1 MNRNVQGLKMRQPR
15 TGRTRWQLAYA
26 FGFLIA
32 MAFLSLPFRVY
43 AEPARAKA
51 LDGASAFGSEIG
63 FAEYSQEN
71 DFIKAGRDKLLLRWD
86 GEFFGARI
94 PLEDRLSGGMLS
106 RGRPTRL
113 ADLVSNRRN
122 PNQALVAAAQTFGSR
137 TIAAWICSP
146 SAALLILA
154 PSPDR
159 PSTGSKLDFLQLSGS
174 DLVGVEV
181 GARAGADVRL
191 RSCAVGDLGQLF
203 VAFENTANGELQV
216 ALPVADGPSFRRA
229 SLGYVESTLNEGAD
243 SSVLVFRARLKA
255 QFKVDRVD
263 GVGASADGSD
273 YWAVVTSTLGQLGKP
288 VFDLKLYDDSLV
300 LVKSLQVLTP
310 LNSLDNSSLAN
321 LRIVARD
328 NQIVAA
334 ADGIVA
340 LSSIALRSE
349 PQDSKV
355 SAESVRLPIAPCSET
370 QVCGL
375 SLGQDGSWLVV
386 GYWGSYLGFGE
397 KFRRA
402 VLRSFSDEGATV
414 TVAHTRIPGE
424 AAVFGSD
431 DSSFE
436 KISDSGFTARSVAAF
451 MAPDAQQSLSWS
463 QNKASAA
470 WLRPGVSPSAEE
482 KILFDL
488 ASLHSSVVLT
498 RGKFDPKRHLA
509 FEAPQGLRISRDPQ
523 PRPQPLEDMGLA
535 PDGKWFSEFLNY
547 QAAQDKLVGS
557 RIKLSPITVT
567 VLDSGADLAHPDFHP
582 APDTF
587 HVAATSE
594 YDIGYDFVDE
604 DDEPQDQFGHGAHVS
619 GLAKPA
625 MPMFGH
631 IGLVIARVLD
641 TTGKSNSVDIGRG
654 FIYAANRGSDLINAS
669 WGGGARTQFM
679 QDAIEY
685 AQAKGAL
692 IVNSAGNDR
701 LNIDKDPPVPG
712 NFADVLSIGALSRNG
727 RRAPFSNFGQEGVF
741 GFVPGDEIESMA
753 LGGGTTLKSGTSM
766 AAPLFVSSAAVVAGL
781 IKSLDPQ
788 KLPPQWQNELK
799 QAFCP
804 SEGIGPLSDA
814 LRGKSRCG
822 RLDLQS
828 AVEAILA
835 KSR

>member
-1 MNRNVQGLKMRQPR
+1 MSLLMGLHDR
-15 TGRTRWQLAYA
+15 ADA
-26 FGFLIA
+26 A
-32 MAFLSLPFRVY
+32 
-43 AEPARAKA
+43 PARAKA
-51 LDGASAFGSEIG
+51 LDGGSTLVSEIVSEVVSEIG

-71 DFIKAGRDKLLLRWD
+71 DFIKAGRDKVLLRWG

-122 PNQALVAAAQTFGSR
+122 PNQALVAAAQKFGSR
-137 TIAAWICSP
+137 DIAAWICSP
-146 SAALLILA
+146 SAALLIFA
-154 PSPDR
+154 PSQDR
-159 PSTGSKLDFLQLSGS
+159 PSTSGKLEILQLSGS
-174 DLVGVEV
+174 DLVGVGV
-181 GARAGADVRL
+181 GAQAGTDVRL
-191 RSCAVGDLGQLF
+191 RSCAVGDDGQLF
-203 VAFENTANGELQV
+203 VAFENAGGGELQV
-216 ALPVADGPSFRRA
+216 ALPVADRPSFRRA
-229 SLGYVESTLNEGAD
+229 SSEFVESTLGLGSATA
-243 SSVLVFRARLKA
+243 VLVFRARLKL
-255 QFKVDRVD
+255 QTGVDGFESVDRVN
-263 GVGASADGSD
+263 ASAEDSN
-273 YWAVVTSTLGQLGKP
+273 YWAAVTTSLGQLGKP
-288 VFDLKLYDDSLV
+288 VFDLKLYDDSLG

-310 LNSLDNSSLAN
+310 LNSLDKSALAN

-328 NQIVAA
+328 NQIAA
-334 ADGIVA
+334 VADGTVA
-340 LSSIALRSE
+340 LSRIALKSE
-349 PQDSKV
+349 SPESTV
-355 SAESVRLPIAPCSET
+355 SVESVRLPIAPCSET
-370 QVCGL
+370 QVCGV
-375 SLGQDGSWLVV
+375 SLGSDGSWLVV
-386 GYWGSYLGFGE
+386 GYWGSYFGFGE
-397 KFRRA
+397 KFRRS

-436 KISDSGFTARSVAAF
+436 KIADAGFTARSVAEF
-451 MAPDAQQSLSWS
+451 MALDAQQSRSWG
-463 QNKASAA
+463 QNRANVA
-470 WLRPGVSPSAEE
+470 WLRPGVSPSADE

-488 ASLHSSVVLT
+488 APQRSRVVLT

-509 FEAPQGLRISRDPQ
+509 FEVPQGLRLSDDP
-523 PRPQPLEDMGLA
+523 RSGNSLGLA
-535 PDGKWFSEFLNY
+535 PDGKWFREFLHY
-547 QAAQDKLVGS
+547 QATQDKLDESG
-557 RIKLSPITVT
+557 IKLHPITVT

-587 HVAATSE
+587 HSAAAPAATSE

-625 MPMFGH
+625 MPMFSH

-641 TTGKSNSVDIGRG
+641 ATGKSNSVDIGRG
-654 FIYAANRGSDLINAS
+654 FIYAANRGSDIINAS

-679 QDAIEY
+679 QDAIEF

-727 RRAPFSNFGQEGVF
+727 RRAAFSNFGQEGVF
-741 GFVPGDEIESMA
+741 GFGPGDEIESLA

-766 AAPLFVSSAAVVAGL
+766 ASPLFVSSAAVVAGL
-781 IKSLDPQ
+781 LKSLDPQ
-788 KLPPQWQNELK
+788 GLPSQWQNDLK

-804 SEGIGPLSDA
+804 SEGDSFVPLSDALRDA